1 MYIETF
7 DDLGITRST
16 LRPSS
21 SPFHDVIPGH
31 QAYSL
36 GRITM
41 TITLAT
47 PPTFASSGCNLR
59 WWTFP
64 GSYNATH
71 KAVLRQ
77 VHGHVDLHIFE
88 VEDA

>member
-1 MYIETF
+1 
-7 DDLGITRST
+7 
-16 LRPSS
+16 
-21 SPFHDVIPGH
+21 
-31 QAYSL
+31 
-36 GRITM
+36 M